1 MRTADPPRYEDLVRS
16 LGALLIG
23 ERDLVADTANMAAL
37 LFHSLPEV
45 SWAGFYFRRGNEL
58 VLGPFQGPPACI
70 RLPWGE
76 GVCGRSALSGS
87 SLRVADVHAF
97 PGHIAC
103 DPMAR
108 SEIVVPVF
116 HDRRVVGV
124 LDLDS
129 YASDRFQ
136 SADEQG
142 LETMVRL
149 LEQAVDWSPLLSPN
163 PGSG

>member
-1 MRTADPPRYEDLVRS
+1 MRSADLPAYEDLLRS
-16 LGALLIG
+16 LGALFSG

-37 LFHSLPEV
+37 LFQSLPEV
-45 SWAGFYFRRGNEL
+45 SWAGFYFRRDQSL

-76 GVCGRSALSGS
+76 GVCGRAALSGS
-87 SLRVADVHAF
+87 SLRVADVHTF

-103 DPMAR
+103 DPAAR

-116 HDRRVVGV
+116 RDGRVVGV

-129 YASDRFQ
+129 YVPDRFQ
-136 SADEQG
+136 LRDEEG
-142 LETMVRL
+142 LEAMVRL
-149 LEQAVDWSPLLSPN
+149 LESAVDWSPWVETSH
-163 PGSG
+163 